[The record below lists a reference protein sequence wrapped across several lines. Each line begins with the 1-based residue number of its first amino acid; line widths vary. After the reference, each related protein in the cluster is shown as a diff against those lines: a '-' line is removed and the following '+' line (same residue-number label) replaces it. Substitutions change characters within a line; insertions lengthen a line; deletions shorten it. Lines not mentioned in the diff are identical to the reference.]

1 MRALFIALLS
11 VFLVCPAAGQI
22 VYGEAGTT
30 VPGGSFSF
38 AKTGFQGG
46 VIGRL
51 PISESDLDVAGTAR
65 VGYNVNG
72 TPQGENRRLT
82 ALVGP
87 EVSYTH
93 RQFFVKANLGGGQS
107 IPLGDEEDRAWML
120 RSRIAV
126 GVETASG
133 RQISVGPT
141 HGVTADDRWWIGF
154 SCTFSIVP
162 FE

>member
-1 MRALFIALLS
+1 MRALLVALLS

-38 AKTGFQGG
+38 AKTGFQGAL
-46 VIGRL
+46 IGRV
-51 PISESDLDVAGTAR
+51 PVAESALDVAGTAR

-72 TPQGENRRLT
+72 TPQGESRRVT

-87 EVSYTH
+87 EVSYTQN
-93 RQFFVKANLGGGQS
+93 RVFVKANLGGGQS

-120 RSRIAV
+120 RSRLAV

-133 RQISVGPT
+133 RQLSVGPT
-141 HGVTADDRWWIGF
+141 HGVTTDDRWWFGL
-154 SCTFSIVP
+154 SVTFSIVP